1 MDSIRQEPDPHNG
14 SGFLSPQRPTAET
27 SGMPA
32 LRHMRRLG
40 NWQARLAVDQVPS
53 RACRFESC
61 PAHFAYGGTSRWP
74 ATAAVSK
81 TEGPHGRASSILAPS
96 ADGRRR
102 RGGPAPGCYPGRGL
116 GHEVRLL
123 HLPPGSVGPAGVD
136 ARLSSGRSRVRVP
149 YGARSAVVAAGPQYG
164 LSIRAARVR
173 SPSTAHQT
181 RPHGL
186 AVKDAR
192 FSTGRTP
199 VRARLGVP
207 MLSWRNWQTHRLQVA
222 APRGVWV
229 RLPPRAR
236 EAHPPAGTVD
246 GPR

>member
-1 MDSIRQEPDPHNG
+1 MAVGHLSRLRPQRWGVRANRTVDSIRQDPDPDSG

-27 SGMPA
+27 SGTPA

-40 NWQARLAVDQVPS
+40 KWLARLAVDQVPS

-61 PAHFAYGGTSRWP
+61 PAYHVVRGGTSRWP

-102 RGGPAPGCYPGRGL
+102 RGGPAPGCYPGRGP

-149 YGARSAVVAAGPQYG
+149 YGAR
-164 LSIRAARVR
+164 RR
-173 SPSTAHQT
+173 SPGPWWLLAAHPDFQS
-181 RPHGL
+181 G
-186 AVKDAR
+186 
-192 FSTGRTP
+192 
-199 VRARLGVP
+199 
-207 MLSWRNWQTHRLQVA
+207 
-222 APRGVWV
+222 PRGFD
-229 RLPPRAR
+229 PR
-236 EAHPPAGTVD
+236 
-246 GPR
+246 PRHTTRAPMV

>member
-1 MDSIRQEPDPHNG
+1 MRIVEGPTGTGPATWPRGWRATWHRANGHMAVGIPLPTQTPAMWSEGELDSGQHQAGAGPARRG

-102 RGGPAPGCYPGRGL
+102 RGGPAPGCYPGRGP

-149 YGARSAVVAAGPQYG
+149 YGARSAVVAAGCQSG

-173 SPSTAHQT
+173 SPSTAHTT
-181 RPHGL
+181 R
-186 AVKDAR
+186 A
-192 FSTGRTP
+192 
-199 VRARLGVP
+199 P
-207 MLSWRNWQTHRLQVA
+207 MV
-222 APRGVWV
+222 
-229 RLPPRAR
+229 
-236 EAHPPAGTVD
+236 
-246 GPR
+246 